1 MSMYL
6 MSPNCTLKYYLNG
19 KFYMYIVHVYVL
31 SHVQLFATPKD
42 CSLPGSSVHGI
53 FQAKILERVA
63 ISSSRGSSLQ
73 GTRDR
78 TRVMQLLHWKTDSL
92 LLGHLGIMY
101 IVPQLKKKFNSYS
114 AKDDYR
120 LSQENTETMVR
131 NSGHVKHYGI
141 WYSLKKKKK
150 NPLK

>member
-1 MSMYL
+1 
-6 MSPNCTLKYYLNG
+6 
-19 KFYMYIVHVYVL
+19 MYIVHVYVL

-78 TRVMQLLHWKTDSL
+78 TRVMHSGSL
-92 LLGHLGIMY
+92 
-101 IVPQLKKKFNSYS
+101 QKKFG
-114 AKDDYR
+114 DTTWDHIVMWTGD
-120 LSQENTETMVR
+120 LFC
-131 NSGHVKHYGI
+131 
-141 WYSLKKKKK
+141 
-150 NPLK
+150 

>member
-1 MSMYL
+1 MYL

-92 LLGHLGIMY
+92 PLGHLGIMY
-101 IVPQLKKKFNSYS
+101 IVPQLKKKN
-114 AKDDYR
+114 
-120 LSQENTETMVR
+120 
-131 NSGHVKHYGI
+131 
-141 WYSLKKKKK
+141 
-150 NPLK
+150 